1 MHITNA
7 EFQLDFLKNTVNNL
21 SFSTEQFNFPF
32 LGLFFISPLF
42 LEIIL
47 LSETV
52 QYARYCIWYSGQ
64 TLLVTGNYGG
74 AKEGTFS
81 EIKKLTNNFL

>member
-32 LGLFFISPLF
+32 LCLFFISPLF
-42 LEIIL
+42 LEINL

-74 AKEGTFS
+74 VKE
-81 EIKKLTNNFL
+81 EH